1 MIQTAVYRTRSALA
15 FLMILVVLAITAV
28 VVPREATRLR
38 TSASDTVGLL
48 ATQTALIMQGT
59 FFPFVSP
66 AWVSEVMGAF
76 IDPVREDFTG
86 SAVDTPEQF
95 WPVTGITSMSFNKS
109 IQAGYAIIDE
119 RLDQTLASEGFRI
132 PVNVFGYS
140 QSAVIASVLK
150 RDLDAE
156 YANRKDVPAVTFTM
170 IGNPLRPNGGFLS
183 RFGIANEVLTPWI
196 DLRSTPTDTPYST
209 TDIARQYDVWADFP
223 TYPLNL
229 LATINAAFGTWN
241 HWYLPESLPPGFYSD
256 VIETVSLDP
265 SSPDYVSGTTAQVY
279 GDTTYYLIPS
289 EHLPMYYPLRWL
301 GLGPVVDVFEPLTK
315 VFVELGYDRTTPY
328 GEQTRMRLIPDI
340 GNLAHIDQFFADVS
354 QALDEG
360 GQALV
365 ELLTPTR
372 TEHETAGPDPLPAAG
387 VVASEPMPTAV
398 PVTTGTP
405 DPDVPVSGASVPA
418 AEEPSTGPRR
428 RQQSDPTPPVQ
439 EPVRAATP
447 ESASPDLPVL
457 DAVESSVPA
466 DLNGVSA
473 PDDVIGGSPE
483 TRISRRG
490 AAEAGTGPTS
500 RRGLARSAAAPR

>member
-340 GNLAHIDQFFADVS
+340 GNLAHIDQFFVDVS

-372 TEHETAGPDPLPAAG
+372 TEPETAGPDPLPAAG

-405 DPDVPVSGASVPA
+405 DPDVPVSA
-418 AEEPSTGPRR
+418 AQVVETEEPDTGPR
-428 RQQSDPTPPVQ
+428 QQPDPIPPVQ

-457 DAVESSVPA
+457 DAVESSSPA
-466 DLNGVSA
+466 DLDELSA
-473 PDDVIGGSPE
+473 PDDAADGPTE
-483 TRISRRG
+483 TR
-490 AAEAGTGPTS
+490 TS
-500 RRGLARSAAAPR
+500 RRGVSESGTGLAPRRGVSRSAASSR